1 KFFCLYL
8 ANHQD
13 PREVDRQLKRRQKN
27 RVAAQRSRQKHT
39 DKADELHQEH
49 EWLERDNLALRKEIW
64 SLQAEAKHWLQA
76 LEEHQ
81 RVCLLAVVPASARPH
96 PDCWSQTE
104 PAAQA
109 PPARQRALLTAQ
121 TFPVPLQAPA
131 SPSGQPPPPSSPMQA
146 PDPPGLLSVH
156 PISSPLTPFLVTS
169 PPSGSPSGA
178 ALTQT
183 RGPSSLLAS
192 SSGLSPRLPAP
203 PRQSACLLPL
213 GAGNLREDKT
223 EDELGGPS
231 VTPHRRGAGRA
242 GPASCPPSSFDL
254 SSVLFP

>member
-1 KFFCLYL
+1 MHLCSGAPPSKEGKLL
-8 ANHQD
+8 LVTD

-131 SPSGQPPPPSSPMQA
+131 SPSG
-146 PDPPGLLSVH
+146 
-156 PISSPLTPFLVTS
+156 
-169 PPSGSPSGA
+169 SPSGA